1 MVEGLIAKATTAE
14 EKSVYE
20 TDSGGRLG
28 VPLTC
33 VGCPSVDSLKK
44 YSVPDILAHLL

>member
-1 MVEGLIAKATTAE
+1 MVEGLIAKATTSE
-14 EKSVYE
+14 EKNTYE
-20 TDSGGRLG
+20 TDSGGRLRA
-28 VPLTC
+28 PLTY